1 MNQNSLTADAL
12 KTVALNALETL
23 KAQDVVVL
31 DVKGKASFT
40 DIMIIAS
47 GTSDR
52 HLKAMANQVH
62 IDAKAAGN
70 PPISTEGEDT
80 RNWILVDLGDVI
92 VHLMRPEVREMYE
105 IEKLWRIGSPKRDSS
120 DNNDSNTA

>member
-1 MNQNSLTADAL
+1 MTEQLNANALKDLAINSLED
-12 KTVALNALETL
+12 L
-23 KAQDVVVL
+23 KANDVVVL

-40 DIMIIAS
+40 DFMVIAS

-62 IDAKAAGN
+62 VDAKAAGT
-70 PPISTEGEDT
+70 PPISIEGEDT
-80 RNWILVDLGDVI
+80 RNWILVDLGDVV

-105 IEKLWRIGSPKRDSS
+105 IEKLWRIGSPKRGE
-120 DNNDSNTA
+120 TAET

>member
-1 MNQNSLTADAL
+1 MTKLLTAAELKDLAL
-12 KTVALNALETL
+12 ASIEEL
-23 KAQDVVVL
+23 KAQDITVL
-31 DVKGKASFT
+31 DVRGKASFT
-40 DIMIIAS
+40 DFMIVAS

-52 HLKAMANQVH
+52 HLKAMSNQIH

-70 PPISTEGEDT
+70 PPLSTEGEDT

-105 IEKLWRIGSPKRDSS
+105 IEKLWRIGGNMRT
-120 DNNDSNTA
+120 SNHSA

>member
-1 MNQNSLTADAL
+1 MSKL
-12 KTVALNALETL
+12 LNATELKDLALSSLEEL

-40 DIMIIAS
+40 DFMVIAS

-52 HLKAMANQVH
+52 HLKAMANAIHV
-62 IDAKAAGN
+62 DAKAAGN
-70 PPISTEGEDT
+70 PPLSMEGEDT
-80 RNWILVDLGDVI
+80 RNWILVDLGDVV

-105 IEKLWRIGSPKRDSS
+105 IEKLWSIGEPKRGEVG
-120 DNNDSNTA
+120 

>member
-1 MNQNSLTADAL
+1 MTAQILPTLSATAL
-12 KTVALNALETL
+12 KDLALHSLAEL

-31 DVKGKASFT
+31 DVRGKASFT
-40 DIMIIAS
+40 DFMIIAG

-70 PPISTEGEDT
+70 PPLATAGEDT
-80 RNWILVDLGDVI
+80 RNWILVDLGDVV
-92 VHLMRPEVREMYE
+92 VHLMRPEVREIYE
-105 IEKLWRIGSPKRDSS
+105 LEKLWRIGEPDRQQA
-120 DNNDSNTA
+120 T

>member
-1 MNQNSLTADAL
+1 MTNNTKNKLTAKELTDLAI
-12 KTVALNALETL
+12 KSLENL
-23 KAQDVVVL
+23 KAQDIVVI

-40 DIMIIAS
+40 DVMIVAS

-52 HLKAMANQVH
+52 HLKAMANEVH

-70 PPISTEGEDT
+70 PPLSTEGEDT

-92 VHLMRPEVREMYE
+92 VHLMRPETREMYE
-105 IEKLWRIGSPKRDSS
+105 LEKLWSISAPKRESE
-120 DNNDSNTA
+120 

>member
-1 MNQNSLTADAL
+1 MSHQ
-12 KTVALNALETL
+12 LNAAELKDLAIKSLEEL
-23 KAQDVVVL
+23 KAQDVVIL

-40 DIMIIAS
+40 DFMIIAS

-70 PPISTEGEDT
+70 PPLSTEGDDT
-80 RNWILVDLGDVI
+80 RNWVLVDLGDVI
-92 VHLMRPEVREMYE
+92 VHLMRPEVRDMYE
-105 IEKLWRIGSPKRDSS
+105 LEKLWSIGSPKRAE
-120 DNNDSNTA
+120 T

>member
-1 MNQNSLTADAL
+1 MTAQTLPTLSATAL
-12 KTVALNALETL
+12 KDLALHSLAEL

-31 DVKGKASFT
+31 DVRGKASFT
-40 DIMIIAS
+40 DFMIIAG

-70 PPISTEGEDT
+70 PPLATAGEDT
-80 RNWILVDLGDVI
+80 RNWILVDLGDVV
-92 VHLMRPEVREMYE
+92 VHLMRPEVREIYE
-105 IEKLWRIGSPKRDSS
+105 LEKLWRIGEPDRQQA
-120 DNNDSNTA
+120 T